1 MATLRD
7 LRKRLKAVK
16 NTQKITKA
24 MKMVSASKLRRAQ
37 AAILRARPYALRMN
51 EVLQHVVSHA
61 DLQSHPLLAYRKP
74 HRVELVVLTSN
85 RGLCGSF
92 NSNIIR
98 AAERF
103 LADHASKYD
112 EIRVATI
119 GKKGRDHFQRRGV
132 KLYGTYEGVLDQLD
146 FSKAGD
152 IANDLSNRFRTGEL
166 DAIFLLYNEFKSAI
180 SQRVVVVNL
189 LPVKPIE
196 GWEENPAVRVGELAA
211 ISGDVRAVA
220 GHEGDV
226 APVDIVEP
234 EWKPSEQLEVQ
245 VEGYEHIYE
254 PSKASVLDTLLP
266 QHLAV
271 QIWRALLESS
281 AAEHGA
287 RMSAMDAASRN
298 AKEMMGKLTLNMNRV
313 RQASITKE
321 LMEIVSGA
329 EALKG

>member
-16 NTQKITKA
+16 NTEKITKA
-24 MKMVSASKLRRAQ
+24 MKMVAASKLRRAQ
-37 AAILRARPYALRMN
+37 NAILRARPYALRMN
-51 EVLQHVVSHA
+51 EVLQHIVSTA

-92 NSNIIR
+92 NSTIIR
-98 AAERF
+98 ASERF
-103 LADHASKYD
+103 LAEKRSKYD

-119 GKKGRDHFQRRGV
+119 GKKGRDHFQRKGV
-132 KLYGTYEGVLDQLD
+132 KLFGTYEGVLDALD
-146 FSKAGD
+146 YEKAAE
-152 IANDLSNRFRTGEL
+152 IALDLSNRFRAGEL
-166 DAIFLLYNEFKSAI
+166 DAVFILYNEFKSAI
-180 SQRVVVVNL
+180 SQRVVVTEL
-189 LPVKPIE
+189 LPIMPLE

-211 ISGDVRAVA
+211 ISGDARAVA
-220 GHEGDV
+220 GREM
-226 APVDIVEP
+226 AVDEVRETDAA
-234 EWKPSEQLEVQ
+234 WTPSEVLEVQ
-245 VEGYEHIYE
+245 REGYEHIYE
-254 PSKASVLDTLLP
+254 PDRGAVLDQLLP
-266 QHLAV
+266 QHLAI
-271 QIWRALLESS
+271 QIWRALLEST

-298 AKEMMGKLTLNMNRV
+298 AKDMIGRLTLNMNRV

-329 EALKG
+329 EALK

>member
-16 NTQKITKA
+16 STQKITKA
-24 MKMVSASKLRRAQ
+24 MKMVSASRLRRAQ

-51 EVLQHVVSHA
+51 EVLQHIVSHA
-61 DLQSHPLLAYRKP
+61 DLQSHPLLSFRKP
-74 HRVELVVLTSN
+74 RRVELVVMTSN
-85 RGLCGSF
+85 RGLCGGF

-98 AAERF
+98 GAERF
-103 LADHASKYD
+103 LAEHKDKYD
-112 EIRVATI
+112 EIRVASI
-119 GKKGRDHFQRRGV
+119 GKKGRDHFVRKGV
-132 KLYGTYEGVLDQLD
+132 KLYGTYEGVLEKLD
-146 FSKAGD
+146 FSKATE
-152 IANDLSNRFRTGEL
+152 IATDLSDRFRTGEL

-189 LPVKPIE
+189 LPIKPLE
-196 GWEENPAVRVGELAA
+196 GWEENPAVRVGELASV
-211 ISGDVRAVA
+211 SGNVLAVA

-226 APVDIVEP
+226 SPVDVVEA

-254 PSKASVLDTLLP
+254 PSKRDVLDTLLP

-298 AKEMMGKLTLNMNRV
+298 AKEVMGKLTLTMNRV
-313 RQASITKE
+313 RQAAITKE